1 MLLLVSPLRQCFS
14 EQIYCSLCIVSYFLL
29 LHQHGRVF
37 CPFNIDDIEGGRNRE
52 WRKEGG
58 RKGEERF
65 TGSERG
71 EKERETKITDLQTD
85 R

>member
-1 MLLLVSPLRQCFS
+1 M
-14 EQIYCSLCIVSYFLL
+14 
-29 LHQHGRVF
+29 F
-37 CPFNIDDIEGGRNRE
+37 CPFYIDDIEGGRNRE

-65 TGSERG
+65 TGSEGG
-71 EKERETKITDLQTD
+71 EKERETKITYLQID